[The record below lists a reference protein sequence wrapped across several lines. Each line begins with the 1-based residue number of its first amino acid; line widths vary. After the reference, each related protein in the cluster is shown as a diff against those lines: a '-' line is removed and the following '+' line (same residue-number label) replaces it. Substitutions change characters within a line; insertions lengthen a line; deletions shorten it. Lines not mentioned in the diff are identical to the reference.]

1 MTLSVRPTP
10 YIIPAYSL
18 TGDLLAYLRCGLQ
31 YRYQH
36 RGTLPPSKPVQRW
49 FGEFLH
55 GVMEEAYRQWTVA
68 PLPFPVSDSYLLS
81 IEQLIIER
89 LGARGIWPRNQAI
102 CDLRARAAGTLVD
115 DLAHRRARASVNI
128 WGPHLFP
135 LIAQAE
141 VRLKG
146 IREMPGSVAIARAD
160 YYEVQGIV
168 DVLTS
173 VELSTADPTNRLLLE
188 IRGDPAVARALGQ
201 VIAQQNT
208 ANSSKCEIIVD
219 YKGMRRPSYKDDPT
233 AEHIY
238 WQILTYAWLRGQQPE
253 ASPVVGGVLL
263 FLNELEP
270 SRDDMEEL
278 CGELF
283 GPGAP
288 RTDVIPLG
296 TDLANLRAWYGR
308 RYQGTPPTLSLDY
321 RIKRSIRVVSVSS
334 TEVQRSL
341 QAFDLTV
348 AEIETSVAEESSGR
362 LLTACW
368 RNRQS
373 TTPDPKDQTCA
384 VCDFRTYC
392 PASPRKGAPLAP

>member
-55 GVMEEAYRQWTVA
+55 GVMEEAFRQWTVT

-89 LGARGIWPRNQAI
+89 LGARGIWPRNRAI
-102 CDLRARAAGTLVD
+102 CDLQARRNGTPVD
-115 DLAHRRARASVNI
+115 DLAHRRALASVNI
-128 WGPHLFP
+128 WGPNLFP
-135 LIAQAE
+135 LIAHAE

-146 IREMPGSVAIARAD
+146 IREMPALTSIARAD

-173 VELSTADPTNRLLLE
+173 VELSTADLQNRLLLE
-188 IRGDPAVARALGQ
+188 LRADPTVAKALGQ
-201 VIAQQNT
+201 VIAQQN
-208 ANSSKCEIIVD
+208 NGSSSKCEIIVD
-219 YKGMRRPSYKDDPT
+219 YKGMRRPSHTDDPT
-233 AEHIY
+233 SEHIY
-238 WQILTYAWLRGQQPE
+238 WQILTYTWLREQQPD
-253 ASPVVGGVLL
+253 ASPVIGGVLL

-270 SRDDMEEL
+270 SRDDIEEL
-278 CGELF
+278 CSELF
-283 GPGAP
+283 GPAAP

-296 TDLANLRAWYGR
+296 ADLAYLRAWHTGR
-308 RYQGTPPTLSLDY
+308 YRGTPPNLSLDY
-321 RIKRSIRVVSVSS
+321 RIKRSIRVVPASI

-341 QAFDLTV
+341 HEFDRTV
-348 AEIETSVAEESSGR
+348 AEIETSIAQEISGR

-368 RNRQS
+368 RNRQEAA
-373 TTPDPKDQTCA
+373 PDSKDQTCA

-392 PASPRKGAPLAP
+392 PSSPRKGAPLAP